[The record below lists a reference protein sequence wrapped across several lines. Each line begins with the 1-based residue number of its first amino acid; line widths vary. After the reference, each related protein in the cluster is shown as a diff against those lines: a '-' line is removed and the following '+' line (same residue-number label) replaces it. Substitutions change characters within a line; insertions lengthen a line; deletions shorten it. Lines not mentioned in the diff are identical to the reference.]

1 MEMNEI
7 KTLTL
12 PVEGMTCASCVARV
26 EKAMK
31 KVDGVTDVNVNFATE
46 KVTFSYNEGATNIAA
61 LSDIVED
68 AGYKLILPV
77 KEESPSA
84 QSTGTET
91 EIPED
96 LNQKKA
102 YKQLKSEFIFAA
114 IMTVPIMFISMVSMT
129 AWFHS
134 WNPLPMEYIDR
145 LLFLATTLVMFISGK
160 RFFVISGRLL
170 KHFSADMNTLVAVG
184 TGTAYVYSTIAV
196 LFPKLL
202 SLSTAGNNIYFDTST
217 TIIALILMGRLL
229 EAKAKDK
236 TSTAIKKLIGLQ
248 PKTARVI
255 RNNIERDIPVN
266 EVVKNEIVIVRPG
279 EKIPVDGIIT
289 KGTSSID
296 ESMVTGESIPVD
308 KNVNDNVIGGTIN
321 KNGSIEFK
329 ATAVG
334 KETLIAQIIKMVE
347 QAQGSKAPIQSLAD
361 KIASIFVPIVISI
374 AAITFL
380 LWLLIGGVS
389 FTAAMINFIA
399 VLVIACPCALGLATP
414 TAIMVGTGLGASNGI
429 LIKNAESLERAHK
442 INTVVL
448 DKTGTI
454 TTGKPSVTDVIIF
467 KESKLGYAKSSKD
480 QDTVDEENLIR
491 ITASIENKSEHPLG
505 KAIVDYAK
513 QKNISLGNVEEF
525 SSLTGYGLTGV
536 VDGHT
541 VAIGN
546 LLMIQKSI
554 SDGGFPP
561 AKNDEAEEVSNRLSQ
576 EGKTP
581 IFIMISNELRGVIA
595 VADTI
600 QSTSKEA
607 IEKLKNMS
615 IEVIMITGDNERT
628 AKAIAKEAG
637 VEKVIAG
644 VLPQDKANHIKK
656 IQQEGKIVAM
666 VGDGINDS
674 PALAQADVGIAI
686 GTGTD
691 IAIEASDITLITGDL
706 MGVVHA
712 IKLSRKTIRTIKQ
725 NLFWAFIYNMV
736 GIPVA
741 AMGLLNPIYA
751 AAAMAF
757 SSVSVV
763 SNSLLLRK
771 AKLK

>member
-46 KVTFSYNEGATNIAA
+46 KVTFSYNEGATNISA
-61 LSDIVED
+61 LSGIVED
-68 AGYKLILPV
+68 AGYKLVLPA

-84 QSTGTET
+84 QSIGNDTD
-91 EIPED
+91 IPENLD
-96 LNQKKA
+96 QKKS
-102 YKQLKSEFIFAA
+102 YKQLKSEFLFAA
-114 IMTVPIMFISMVSMT
+114 IMTVPIMFFSMVSMT

-160 RFFVISGRLL
+160 RFFIISGRLL

-202 SLSTAGNNIYFDTST
+202 SLSTAGNNIYFDTAT

-255 RNNIERDIPVN
+255 RNNIEIDIPVN
-266 EVVKNEIVIVRPG
+266 DVVKNEIIIVRPG

-308 KNVNDNVIGGTIN
+308 KNINDKVIGGTIN
-321 KNGSIEFK
+321 SNGSIEFK

-361 KIASIFVPIVISI
+361 KIASIFVPVVISI
-374 AAITFL
+374 AVITFL
-380 LWLLIGGVS
+380 LWLFVGGVS
-389 FTAAMINFIA
+389 FTYAMINFIA

-454 TTGKPSVTDVIIF
+454 TTGKPSVTDVIII
-467 KESKLGYAKSSKD
+467 KNPKLEYSKSD
-480 QDTVDEENLIR
+480 IEHNTVSEENLIR

-505 KAIVDYAK
+505 KAIVDYAE

-525 SSLTGYGLTGV
+525 NSLTGYGLTGL
-536 VDGHT
+536 VDGHS

-546 LLMIQKSI
+546 LSMIQKTFST
-554 SDGGFPP
+554 GGVPP
-561 AKNDEAEEVSNRLSQ
+561 AKNDLAEEASNRLSQ

-581 IFIMISNELRGVIA
+581 IFVWIDKELHGVIA

-628 AKAIAKEAG
+628 ANAIAKEAG
-637 VEKVIAG
+637 VTKVIAG

-691 IAIEASDITLITGDL
+691 IAIEASDITLITGNL

-736 GIPVA
+736 GIPIA
-741 AMGLLNPIYA
+741 AVGLLNPIYA

-757 SSVSVV
+757 SSVCVV

>member
-46 KVTFSYNEGATNIAA
+46 KVTFSYNEGATNISA
-61 LSDIVED
+61 LSGIVED
-68 AGYKLILPV
+68 AGYKLVLPA

-84 QSTGTET
+84 QSTGNDTD
-91 EIPED
+91 IPENLD
-96 LNQKKA
+96 QKKS
-102 YKQLKSEFIFAA
+102 YKQLKSEFLFAA

-129 AWFHS
+129 TWFHS

-184 TGTAYVYSTIAV
+184 TGTAYLYSTIAV

-255 RNNIERDIPVN
+255 KNNIEIDIPVN
-266 EVVKNEIVIVRPG
+266 EVSKNEIVIVRPG

-308 KNVNDNVIGGTIN
+308 KNINDKVIGGTIN
-321 KNGSIEFK
+321 NNGSIEFK

-361 KIASIFVPIVISI
+361 KIASIFVPVVISI

-380 LWLLIGGVS
+380 LWLFVGGVS
-389 FTAAMINFIA
+389 FTSAMINFIA

-454 TTGKPSVTDVIIF
+454 TTGKPSVTDVIII
-467 KESKLGYAKSSKD
+467 KDSKLEHTKSDNK
-480 QDTVDEENLIR
+480 QDTVFEENLIR

-513 QKNISLGNVEEF
+513 EKNITFGNVEEF
-525 SSLTGYGLTGV
+525 NSLTGYGLTGV
-536 VDGHT
+536 VDGHSVT
-541 VAIGN
+541 IGN
-546 LLMIQKSI
+546 LSIIQKTI
-554 SDGGFPP
+554 STDGAPL
-561 AKNDEAEEVSNRLSQ
+561 ANNDDAEEVSNRLSQ

-581 IFIMISNELRGVIA
+581 IFIWIDNELHGVIA

-628 AKAIAKEAG
+628 ANAIAKEAG
-637 VEKVIAG
+637 VTKVIAG

-674 PALAQADVGIAI
+674 PALAQADFGIAI

-736 GIPVA
+736 GIPIA
-741 AMGLLNPIYA
+741 AVGLLNPIYA

>member
-46 KVTFSYNEGATNIAA
+46 KVTFSYNEGATNISA
-61 LSDIVED
+61 LSGIVED
-68 AGYKLILPV
+68 AGYKLVLPA

-84 QSTGTET
+84 QSTGNDTD
-91 EIPED
+91 IPENLD
-96 LNQKKA
+96 QKKS
-102 YKQLKSEFIFAA
+102 YKQLKSEFLFAA
-114 IMTVPIMFISMVSMT
+114 IMTIPIMFISMISMT

-145 LLFLATTLVMFISGK
+145 LLFLATTMVMFISGK

-202 SLSTAGNNIYFDTST
+202 SLSTTGNNIYFDTST

-248 PKTARVI
+248 PKTACVI

-296 ESMVTGESIPVD
+296 ESMVTGESIPVEKKVD
-308 KNVNDNVIGGTIN
+308 NNVIGGTIN
-321 KNGSIEFK
+321 NNGSIEFK

-347 QAQGSKAPIQSLAD
+347 HAQGSKAPIQSLAD
-361 KIASIFVPIVISI
+361 KIASIFVPVVISI
-374 AAITFL
+374 AALTFL
-380 LWLLIGGVS
+380 LWLFIGGVS

-442 INTVVL
+442 INTVIL

-454 TTGKPSVTDVIIF
+454 TIGKPSVTDVIIF
-467 KESKLGYAKSSKD
+467 KESKLGNAKSSKD
-480 QDTVDEENLIR
+480 QYPVDEENLIR

-525 SSLTGYGLTGV
+525 NSLTGYGLTGV

-546 LLMIQKSI
+546 LLMIQNSI
-554 SDGGFPP
+554 SDGGFPQ

-581 IFIMISNELRGVIA
+581 IFILISNELRGVVA

-615 IEVIMITGDNERT
+615 IDVIMITGDNERT
-628 AKAIAKEAG
+628 AKTIAKEAG

-656 IQQEGKIVAM
+656 IQQEGRIVAM

>member
-1 MEMNEI
+1 
-7 KTLTL
+7 
-12 PVEGMTCASCVARV
+12 
-26 EKAMK
+26 
-31 KVDGVTDVNVNFATE
+31 
-46 KVTFSYNEGATNIAA
+46 
-61 LSDIVED
+61 
-68 AGYKLILPV
+68 
-77 KEESPSA
+77 
-84 QSTGTET
+84 
-91 EIPED
+91 
-96 LNQKKA
+96 
-102 YKQLKSEFIFAA
+102 
-114 IMTVPIMFISMVSMT
+114 
-129 AWFHS
+129 
-134 WNPLPMEYIDR
+134 
-145 LLFLATTLVMFISGK
+145 
-160 RFFVISGRLL
+160 
-170 KHFSADMNTLVAVG
+170 
-184 TGTAYVYSTIAV
+184 
-196 LFPKLL
+196 
-202 SLSTAGNNIYFDTST
+202 
-217 TIIALILMGRLL
+217 
-229 EAKAKDK
+229 
-236 TSTAIKKLIGLQ
+236 
-248 PKTARVI
+248 
-255 RNNIERDIPVN
+255 
-266 EVVKNEIVIVRPG
+266 
-279 EKIPVDGIIT
+279 
-289 KGTSSID
+289 
-296 ESMVTGESIPVD
+296 
-308 KNVNDNVIGGTIN
+308 
-321 KNGSIEFK
+321 
-329 ATAVG
+329 
-334 KETLIAQIIKMVE
+334 
-347 QAQGSKAPIQSLAD
+347 
-361 KIASIFVPIVISI
+361 
-374 AAITFL
+374 
-380 LWLLIGGVS
+380 
-389 FTAAMINFIA
+389 
-399 VLVIACPCALGLATP
+399 
-414 TAIMVGTGLGASNGI
+414 
-429 LIKNAESLERAHK
+429 
-442 INTVVL
+442 
-448 DKTGTI
+448 
-454 TTGKPSVTDVIIF
+454 
-467 KESKLGYAKSSKD
+467 
-480 QDTVDEENLIR
+480 
-491 ITASIENKSEHPLG
+491 
-505 KAIVDYAK
+505 
-513 QKNISLGNVEEF
+513 GNVEEF
-525 SSLTGYGLTGV
+525 NSLTGYGLAGV

-581 IFIMISNELRGVIA
+581 IFIVISNELRGVIA

-628 AKAIAKEAG
+628 ANAIAKEAE
-637 VEKVIAG
+637 VTKVIAG

-656 IQQEGKIVAM
+656 IQQEGRIVAM